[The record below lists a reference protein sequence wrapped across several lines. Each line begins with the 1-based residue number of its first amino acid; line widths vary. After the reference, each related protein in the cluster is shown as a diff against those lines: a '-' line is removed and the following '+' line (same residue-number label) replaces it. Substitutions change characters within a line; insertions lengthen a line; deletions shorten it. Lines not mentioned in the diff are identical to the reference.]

1 MYTLSWWGHMNRMND
16 QAQAKRVWMAR
27 PNRSRKLGRPRK
39 EWDSL
44 RALLLPTWYSSD
56 LHTASTIDT
65 PEVSR
70 VKCNINNKN
79 IGSTYS
85 KRQANGTKSV
95 MGYTLWLAATMLILQ
110 ICYSSENKLVACFRC
125 EEKSNHACLGD
136 LLKSGQYDKR
146 SIPSVNGT
154 LTVNIEITSL
164 TLSQISRDSL
174 NYEVDLILQQRWHDP
189 RLGYNLI
196 DEKNDYLNATNH
208 YGDIWLPDTNF
219 VSDDSEES
227 SPHDNLELTI
237 SPNGTVNYLM
247 GQHLNLSCPDIINT
261 FPIGDPI
268 CSFKMKN
275 RSYNR
280 TAIEYVWKYGKNIA
294 ITSSSF
300 TALNTHLIDTQTMTC
315 PMNINRREN
324 YRCLQIN
331 LKVARDINYYIS
343 IFFLPNIILV
353 NISFITFWIHRNAV
367 HARVIIGAITSMAL
381 FAISNGFICTL
392 PLARNLTEIKT
403 WNGVCMYFICGSLL
417 EFVLVHY
424 LGQKELQSDNA
435 SAIVE
440 NVDRIMPNGKPA
452 N

>member
-275 RSYNR
+275 
-280 TAIEYVWKYGKNIA
+280 
-294 ITSSSF
+294 
-300 TALNTHLIDTQTMTC
+300 Q
-315 PMNINRREN
+315 N

-440 NVDRIMPNGKPA
+440 NVDRIPCSASCIRTIILNYS